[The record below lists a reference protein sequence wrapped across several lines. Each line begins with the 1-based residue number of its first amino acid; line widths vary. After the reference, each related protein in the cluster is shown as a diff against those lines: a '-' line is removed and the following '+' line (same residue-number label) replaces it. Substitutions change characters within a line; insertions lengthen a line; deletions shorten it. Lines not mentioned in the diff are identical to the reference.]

1 MTGAV
6 LSARNLRVETRER
19 HNGVAPVRRV
29 DLEVMPGDR
38 LGIIGESGSG
48 KTTAVRA
55 LIGSLAKNLTVSS
68 GTIDL
73 NGEPIFGDG
82 VDRLRTIRGR
92 SVGMVFQAPRATLNP
107 VRTIRSQLSEMA
119 RTHVPGMTK
128 AAAVERAR
136 ELLSR
141 MGLADPDRV
150 LKSFPHELSG
160 GMCQRV
166 AIAMAVIAEPDV
178 LIADE
183 ATSALDVTTQAEVVK
198 LLSEVCEQTG
208 TALIFV
214 THDLLLAG
222 DVCSHL
228 AVMYGGQIVEQ
239 GTSAAVLG
247 APAHPYTRALL
258 AATPGWRPDV
268 PPVGIPGIPPRL
280 NLDFVGCGFRDRCTF
295 AQDACAHEVPQR
307 ELEHQRYTCVREA

>member
-1 MTGAV
+1 MSGAV
-6 LSARNLRVETRER
+6 LSARGLRVETKER
-19 HNGVAPVRRV
+19 RHGVAPVRMV

-48 KTTAVRA
+48 KTTAVRT
-55 LIGSLAKNLTVSS
+55 LIGSLAKNLVVSS
-68 GTIDL
+68 GTIEL
-73 NGEPIFGDG
+73 NGERVFGEG
-82 VDRLRTIRGR
+82 VDRLTSIRGR
-92 SVGMVFQAPRATLNP
+92 SIGMVFQAPRATLNP
-107 VRTIRSQLSEMA
+107 VRTVKSQLCEMA
-119 RTHVPGMTK
+119 KVHLGMK
-128 AAAVERAR
+128 KEAAVERSL
-136 ELLSR
+136 ELLGR
-141 MGLADPDRV
+141 MGLNDPERV
-150 LKSFPHELSG
+150 LRSYPHELSG

-183 ATSALDVTTQAEVVK
+183 ATSALDVTTQAEVVS
-198 LLSEVCEQTG
+198 LMSEVCELTG

-228 AVMYGGQIVEQ
+228 AVMYGGEVVEQ

-258 AATPGWRPDV
+258 AATPGWRPET

-280 NLDFVGCGFRDRCTF
+280 DLDFIGCGFRDRCTVAQEAC
-295 AQDACAHEVPQR
+295 AQDVPQR
-307 ELEHQRYTCVREA
+307 TLPQQSYSCVLEA